1 MRPHPRPSR
10 AGTTEDLV
18 TAAAACL
25 LGAVLLAG
33 LLVWTAGQLAGRLTH
48 GRWPQVPFAEAGS
61 VALALPGHLADP
73 ASSWPEPLRDQL
85 AGPVGFYVVLA
96 VLVIVVLA
104 SLIGAAVIVA
114 RLRRQPDARAERD
127 RSSAWATRRQ
137 VPHLVVRRP
146 ESGRILLGRLGP
158 RGPLIA
164 AEARRSVLVVAPTQ
178 AGKTSRL
185 VVPGV
190 LRWDGPLV
198 VTSVKSDVLR
208 LTYDE
213 RCRHGAVHVFDPTGQ
228 SGYPTSKWS
237 PLLACTDY
245 PAAEQ
250 VASWLVEAAGD
261 AHAGDNAQFWESLG
275 AKLLGPLLFAAAHA
289 GGGVRQVSSW
299 VDRRET
305 RQVTELLGYLADV
318 DALDAWAATCARE
331 ERQRDSVYGTAESI
345 LKAFAS
351 PSARGATDVVG
362 ADHLAGRVIDVRR
375 LVTEGETLYLVAP
388 AHAQARLRPLF
399 EALVQAVLRAAQD
412 LYASTGEPLDPAL
425 LLMLDEAANIAPLRE
440 LATYAST
447 GAGQGIQ
454 ICSVWQDLAQIQ
466 AIYGRNAATV
476 VNNHTARVFLPGSA
490 DLATLD
496 QTSRM
501 IGEFERERTS
511 VSIGGDGHRSVSISS
526 AQTKVAPVEYLRQLP
541 AGSAVVLYGREPAL
555 RLHTTAWFDDPAL
568 RRLVTPAAVP
578 HRLVDADGVPPACP
592 QVGGAPLVAGAESA
606 PTGGGLPSAPT
617 GARLPQEPD
626 MCDHDRSLLSVVPTG
641 PSLLDQLAAVPGTD
655 RYVDVTSGREYT
667 IHHAVD
673 GTPIPVPLDMTEAER
688 EQIDQRSRVFQGEL
702 LKLSDTP
709 PDGLP

>member
-1 MRPHPRPSR
+1 MRAQPRPAR
-10 AGTTEDLV
+10 AGTSEDLL
-18 TAAAACL
+18 TAAALCL
-25 LGAVLLAG
+25 LGALFLVGA
-33 LLVWTAGQLAGRLTH
+33 LVWSSGQLAGRLVH
-48 GRWPQVPFAEAGS
+48 GRWPAVSLSEVAGIA
-61 VALALPGHLADP
+61 VALPQNLADP
-73 ASSWPEPLRDQL
+73 AAAWPSPVRGQL
-85 AGPVGFYVVLA
+85 AGAGLFYA
-96 VLVIVVLA
+96 VLVATMILLVAVLA
-104 SLIGAAVIVA
+104 GAVLVLREA
-114 RLRRQPDARAERD
+114 RRGTDAAADRD
-127 RSSAWATRRQ
+127 RSPAWGTRRQ

-146 ESGRILLGRLGP
+146 ESGRIVLGRLGR

-178 AGKTSRL
+178 AGKTSRF

-198 VTSVKSDVLR
+198 VTSVKSDVLQ
-208 LTYDE
+208 LTHAE
-213 RCRHGAVHVFDPTGQ
+213 RRRRGRVHVFDPTGQ
-228 SGYPTSKWS
+228 TGYPTSKWS

-261 AHAGDNAQFWESLG
+261 ARAGDNARFWESLG
-275 AKLLGPLLFAAAHA
+275 AKLLAPLLFAAAHT
-289 GGGVRQVSSW
+289 GGGVRKVASW

-305 RQVTELLGYLADV
+305 GEVTDLLGYLADV

-331 ERQRDSVYGTAESI
+331 ERQRDSVYATAESI

-351 PSARGATDVVG
+351 PSARAATDVVG
-362 ADHLAGRVIDVRR
+362 ADHVAGRVIDVRR
-375 LVTEGETLYLVAP
+375 LVAEGETLYLVAP

-412 LYASTGEPLDPAL
+412 TYAATGQPLDPAL

-511 VSIGGDGHRSVSISS
+511 VSVGGDGHRSVSRSS
-526 AQTKVAPVEYLRQLP
+526 TTTRAAPVEYLRQLP
-541 AGSAVVLYGREPAL
+541 AGSAVVLYGRDPAL
-555 RLHTTAWFDDPAL
+555 RLHTTAWFEDPVLRRQVEAAAEPEAASTCPQPAGPAL
-568 RRLVTPAAVP
+568 VE
-578 HRLVDADGVPPACP
+578 PPTT
-592 QVGGAPLVAGAESA
+592 G
-606 PTGGGLPSAPT
+606 PTGVGLTIAPP
-617 GARLPQEPD
+617 GARATPEPP
-626 MCDHDRSLLSVVPTG
+626 MCDQDSMPLAVVPTG
-641 PSLLDQLAAVPGTD
+641 PSMLDRLAEMPGSD
-655 RYVDVTSGREYT
+655 RYLDVTTGREYT

-673 GTPIPVPLDMTEAER
+673 GTPIPVPLEITEGER
-688 EQIDQRSRVFQGEL
+688 DEIDRRSDAFQAEL
-702 LKLSDTP
+702 LLLAEKP
-709 PDGLP
+709 PDDAP

>member
-1 MRPHPRPSR
+1 MRPQPRPGRS
-10 AGTTEDLV
+10 GTTEDLL
-18 TAAAACL
+18 TAAAGCL

-33 LLVWTAGQLAGRLTH
+33 LLVWGAGQLAGRLAH
-48 GRWPQVPFAEAGS
+48 GRWPQVSVAEAGAI
-61 VALALPGHLADP
+61 ALALPAHLADP
-73 ASSWPEPLRDQL
+73 ASSWASPARAQL
-85 AGPVGFYVVLA
+85 AGPLLYYCLLAAMVALVVSGLVGAIALLGRF
-96 VLVIVVLA
+96 
-104 SLIGAAVIVA
+104 
-114 RLRRQPDARAERD
+114 RRGPDVRAERD
-127 RSSAWATRRQ
+127 RSTAWATRRQ
-137 VPHLVVRRP
+137 VPHLLVRGP
-146 ESGRILLGRLGP
+146 ERGRIVLGRLGR

-164 AEARRSVLVVAPTQ
+164 AEPRRSVLVVAPTQ

-213 RCRHGAVHVFDPTGQ
+213 RLRRGRVHVFDPTGQ
-228 SGYPTSKWS
+228 TGYPTAKWS

-261 AHAGDNAQFWESLG
+261 ARAGDNARFWESLG
-275 AKLLGPLLFAAAHA
+275 AKLLGPLLFAAAHT

-331 ERQRDSVYGTAESI
+331 ERQRDSVYATAESI

-362 ADHLAGRVIDVRR
+362 GDQLAGRVIDVRR

-412 LYASTGEPLDPAL
+412 AYAATGQPLDPAL

-466 AIYGRNAATV
+466 SIYGRNAATV

-511 VSIGGDGHRSVSISS
+511 VSIGGDGHRSISTS
-526 AQTKVAPVEYLRQLP
+526 TAQTKVAPVEYLRQLP

-555 RLHTTAWFDDPAL
+555 RLNTTAWFDDPAL
-568 RRLVTPAAVP
+568 RRLVAPEAVP
-578 HRLVDADGVPPACP
+578 HRPVDTDGVIAACP
-592 QVGGAPLVAGAESA
+592 QAGGAPVVAAAESA

-617 GARLPQEPD
+617 GARLLQEPD
-626 MCDHDRSLLSVVPTG
+626 MCDPDRSLLSVVPTG
-641 PSLLDQLAAVPGTD
+641 PSLLDQLAEVPGTD
-655 RYVDVTSGREYT
+655 RYLDVTSGREYT

-673 GTPIPVPLDMTEAER
+673 GTPIPVPLEITEGERAE
-688 EQIDQRSRVFQGEL
+688 IDRRSDAFQAEL
-702 LKLSDTP
+702 LLLSDKP
-709 PDGLP
+709 PYDAS

>member
-1 MRPHPRPSR
+1 MRAQPRPAR
-10 AGTTEDLV
+10 AGTSEDLL
-18 TAAAACL
+18 TAAALCL
-25 LGAVLLAG
+25 LGAL
-33 LLVWTAGQLAGRLTH
+33 LLVGALVWSSGQLAGRLAH
-48 GRWPQVPFAEAGS
+48 GRWPEVSLSEAGRLA
-61 VALALPGHLADP
+61 VALPQNLADP
-73 ASSWPEPLRDQL
+73 AAAWPSPVRDQL
-85 AGPVGFYVVLA
+85 AGAGLFYA
-96 VLVIVVLA
+96 VLLVTMILLVGIFAGAVLILGEA
-104 SLIGAAVIVA
+104 RRGTDPAA
-114 RLRRQPDARAERD
+114 DRD
-127 RSSAWATRRQ
+127 RSPAWATRRQ

-146 ESGRILLGRLGP
+146 ERGRIVLGRLGR

-178 AGKTSRL
+178 AGKTSRF

-190 LRWDGPLV
+190 LRWEGPLV
-198 VTSVKSDVLR
+198 VTSVKSDVLQ
-208 LTYDE
+208 LTHAE
-213 RCRHGAVHVFDPTGQ
+213 RRRRGGVHVFDPTGHT
-228 SGYPTSKWS
+228 GYPTSKWS

-261 AHAGDNAQFWESLG
+261 ARAGDNARFWESLG
-275 AKLLGPLLFAAAHA
+275 AKLLAPLLFAAAHA

-305 RQVTELLGYLADV
+305 REVTDLLGYLADV

-331 ERQRDSVYGTAESI
+331 ERQRDSVYATAESI

-351 PSARGATDVVG
+351 PSARAATEVVG
-362 ADHLAGRVIDVRR
+362 ADHVAGRVIDARR
-375 LVTEGETLYLVAP
+375 LVAEGETLYLVAP

-412 LYASTGEPLDPAL
+412 AYAATGQPLDPAL

-440 LATYAST
+440 LGTYAST

-511 VSIGGDGHRSVSISS
+511 VSVGGDGHRSVSRSS
-526 AQTKVAPVEYLRQLP
+526 TTTRAAPVEYLRQLP
-541 AGSAVVLYGREPAL
+541 AGSAVVLYGRDPAL
-555 RLHTTAWFDDPAL
+555 RLHTTAWFEDPVLRRQVEVAAEPEAAATCPQPAEPAL
-568 RRLVTPAAVP
+568 VE
-578 HRLVDADGVPPACP
+578 PPAT
-592 QVGGAPLVAGAESA
+592 G
-606 PTGGGLPSAPT
+606 PTEVGLPIAPP
-617 GARLPQEPD
+617 GARAIPESP
-626 MCDHDRSLLSVVPTG
+626 MCDQDRMPLAVVPTG
-641 PSLLDQLAAVPGTD
+641 PSMLDRLAEVPRSD
-655 RYVDVTSGREYT
+655 RFLDVTTGREYT

-673 GTPIPVPLDMTEAER
+673 GTPIPVPLEITEHERAE
-688 EQIDQRSRVFQGEL
+688 IDRRSDAYQAEL
-702 LKLSDTP
+702 LLLSDKP
-709 PDGLP
+709 PDDAP

>member
-1 MRPHPRPSR
+1 M
-10 AGTTEDLV
+10 TV
-18 TAAAACL
+18 TGCL
-25 LGAVLLAG
+25 LGAALLAG
-33 LLVWTAGQLAGRLTH
+33 LLIWSAGQLAGRLAH
-48 GRWPQVPFAEAGS
+48 GRWPQVAMAEAGGIA
-61 VALALPGHLADP
+61 VALPAQLADP
-73 ASSWPEPLRDQL
+73 SSAWRPSARGEL
-85 AGPVGFYVVLA
+85 AGPVLFYCVLTLLLIA
-96 VLVIVVLA
+96 VAVGMA
-104 SLIGAAVIVA
+104 GAALLFR
-114 RLRRQPDARAERD
+114 RLQRRPDARAERD
-127 RSSAWATRRQ
+127 RSASWATRQQ
-137 VPHLVVRRP
+137 VPHLVVRAP
-146 ESGRILLGRLGP
+146 EPGRIVLGRLGR

-164 AEARRSVLVVAPTQ
+164 AEPRRSVLVVAPTQ

-190 LRWDGPLV
+190 LRWEGPLV

-208 LTYDE
+208 LTYEE
-213 RCRHGAVHVFDPTGQ
+213 RCRRGRVHVFDPAGQ

-261 AHAGDNAQFWESLG
+261 ARAGDNARFWESLG
-275 AKLLGPLLFAAAHA
+275 AKLLAPLLFAAAHA
-289 GGGVRQVSSW
+289 EGGVRQVSSW

-305 RQVTELLGYLADV
+305 KQVTELLDYLADV

-331 ERQRDSVYGTAESI
+331 ERQRDSVYATAESI

-351 PSARGATDVVG
+351 PSARAATDVVG
-362 ADHLAGRVIDVRR
+362 ADHLAGRVVDVRR

-412 LYASTGEPLDPAL
+412 VYASTGQPLDPAL

-454 ICSVWQDLAQIQ
+454 ICSVWQDVAQIQ

-511 VSIGGDGHRSVSISS
+511 VSIGGDGHRSVSTSPS
-526 AQTKVAPVEYLRQLP
+526 QMKVAPVEYLRQLP

-555 RLHTTAWFDDPAL
+555 RLHITAWFDDPAL
-568 RRLVTPAAVP
+568 RRLVESQAEPGTATT
-578 HRLVDADGVPPACP
+578 CP
-592 QVGGAPLVAGAESA
+592 Q
-606 PTGGGLPSAPT
+606 TGGSGLVEPPSTSPTEVGLPIAPS
-617 GARLPQEPD
+617 GARATPEPP
-626 MCDHDRSLLSVVPTG
+626 MCDQDRMPLAVVPTG
-641 PSLLDQLAAVPGTD
+641 PSMLDRLAEVPGSD
-655 RYVDVTSGREYT
+655 RYVDVTTGREYT

-673 GTPIPVPLDMTEAER
+673 GTPIPVPIEITEGERAE
-688 EQIDQRSRVFQGEL
+688 IDRRSDAFQTEL
-702 LKLSDTP
+702 LLLADKP
-709 PDGLP
+709 PDDAP